1 MRPLPMRG
9 DAEALAMTESV
20 SLPPM
25 PRPKVMVAGCFD
37 LLHASHLVFLTK
49 AAALG
54 ELYVSLGSDQSIVQQ
69 KGKSPGYT
77 EQERRYLL
85 ENLRMVHWVGVVT
98 DPGPLGFV
106 EHLDLIQ
113 PDIFVINEDG
123 DTPEKRAACRQRG
136 IDYRVFPRDRFD
148 PDRPTSSTQIAR
160 DDRLPTR
167 VSICSGFMDQPAF
180 NSRTAAG
187 GGNLVV
193 LSIEGFPGLRERSG
207 LATSTRNTVRRY
219 FGNRLPA
226 IYTPDTLA
234 EIIFCLEN
242 PPHRRGYISGSLD
255 ARGIVGFGA
264 SLFTYDAG
272 GFFPARI
279 DQRQDEAT
287 LAWLED
293 HLYLRHAWERPT
305 DMRVRPLTEANAFAA
320 WADELDAASRDCWQA
335 IGQHDLAG
343 LAAAINRSHRAQVA
357 AVEHHCPPDLQ
368 AFITR
373 EQAAAAMVMGAGGGG
388 YVAFV
393 ADRIPADATR
403 IRIRRSDY

>member
-1 MRPLPMRG
+1 MPQAGPQNPL
-9 DAEALAMTESV
+9 
-20 SLPPM
+20 

-37 LLHASHLVFLTK
+37 LLHASHLVFLNK

-54 ELYVSLGSDQSIVQQ
+54 DLYVSLGSDRSIVYQ
-69 KGKSPGYT
+69 KAKSPAYT
-77 EQERRYLL
+77 ERERRYLL
-85 ENLRMVHWVGVVT
+85 ENLRMVHWVGVVS
-98 DPGPLGFV
+98 DPSPLGFV
-106 EHLDLIQ
+106 EHLDEIR
-113 PDIFVINEDG
+113 PDLFVINEDG
-123 DTPEKRAACRQRG
+123 DTPEKREACRQRG
-136 IDYRVFPRDRFD
+136 IAYRVFPRDRFD
-148 PDRPTSSTQIAR
+148 PDRPTSSTQIAQE
-160 DDRLPTR
+160 DRLPTR
-167 VSICSGFMDQPAF
+167 LSLCSGFMDQPAF
-180 NSRTAAG
+180 NSRTTAG
-187 GGNLVV
+187 GGSLVV

-242 PPHRRGYISGSLD
+242 PPHHRGYLSGTLD

-272 GFFPARI
+272 GFFPASVE
-279 DQRQDEAT
+279 QRQDEAT
-287 LAWLED
+287 LAWLEG
-293 HLYLRHAWERPT
+293 HLYLRHAWERPPDLT
-305 DMRVRPLTEANAFAA
+305 VRPLTEAREFPTWVDA
-320 WADELDAASRDCWQA
+320 LHAASRDCWQA

-343 LAAAINRSHRAQVA
+343 LADAVNRSHRAQTA

-393 ADRIPADATR
+393 AEDIPSNA
-403 IRIRRSDY
+403 INIQIRRSDY